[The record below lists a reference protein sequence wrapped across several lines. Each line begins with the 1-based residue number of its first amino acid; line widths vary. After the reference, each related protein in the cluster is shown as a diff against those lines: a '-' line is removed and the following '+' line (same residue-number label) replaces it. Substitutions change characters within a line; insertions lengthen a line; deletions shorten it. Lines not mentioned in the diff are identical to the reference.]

1 MVREVGAAGTDNH
14 VRTGFF
20 RQRRQ
25 DFRIRV
31 GHSEHDGFFVHGVQ
45 YFRRQQVRAGEAQED
60 VFAFDGIGKHA
71 LAVVFNGVELFGLV
85 HTVFVFAGL
94 VNHAFG
100 VANGH
105 VFAFQAQIQQLVQ
118 AGNRGRTCAGTHQSR
133 FFDFTAGKTQGVQY
147 GGGGNDGRAVL
158 VVVEYGDFA
167 AFA

>member
-31 GHSEHDGFFVHGVQ
+31 GHGEHDGFFVHRVQ
-45 YFRRQQVRAGEAQED
+45 HFGGQQVRAGEAQED
-60 VFAFDGIGKHA
+60 VFTFDGIGKYA
-71 LAVVFNGVELFGLV
+71 LAIVFNGVEFFGFV
-85 HTVFVFAGL
+85 HAVFVFAGL